1 MWDALILAF
10 AVTAAIGDL
19 RWGTIPREFTTAGFL
34 AGLLYH
40 GFAGNLMSAALAGI
54 LGFAVGL
61 TLFRLGAIGGGDV
74 KLIAALGAMLSLGPW
89 IIAMSVAL
97 VASALIAVAQAAYR
111 CVLWRMAVNA
121 GRLAVW
127 LVTSGG
133 KPHPGFHIDA
143 PGALRAPFGGA
154 AALGT
159 ACALLMVRL

>member
-10 AVTAAIGDL
+10 ALAAAIGDI
-19 RWGTIPREFTTAGFL
+19 RWGTIPREFTSAGFL
-34 AGLLYH
+34 IGLLYH
-40 GFAGNLMSAALAGI
+40 GLFGSLMSAALAGI

-89 IIAMSVAL
+89 LIAMAVAL
-97 VASALIAVAQAAYR
+97 VAAAFFALAQAAYR
-111 CVLWRMAVNA
+111 GVLWKMVVNS
-121 GRLAVW
+121 GRLAMW
-127 LVTSGG
+127 LIRSGG
-133 KPHPGFHIDA
+133 RPHPAFHIDS